1 MSMNRGEVWIVD
13 LTPSY
18 GNEMRDP
25 HPAVIISDDN
35 IRELNLRVIV
45 PLTTWKYHFKGK
57 SVLIKINP
65 NQKNG
70 LKNKSAAN
78 VLQIRSVDSRRF
90 KKKLGKLSGIQMERI
105 EEGICIILNLPFDL

>member
-1 MSMNRGEVWIVD
+1 MNRGEVWIVD

-25 HPAVIISDDN
+25 HPAVIINDDS

-45 PLTTWKYHFKGK
+45 PITSWKNRFKGK

-65 NQKNG
+65 NPQNG
-70 LKNKSAAN
+70 LSNKSAVN
-78 VLQIRSVDSRRF
+78 VLQIRSVDAKRF
-90 KKKLGKLSGIQMERI
+90 KTRLGKVTDIQMERI
-105 EEGICIILNLPFDL
+105 EEGICIILKLPFGL